1 MRPLRLVI
9 LLLLAAI
16 LVAEPIVHTHP
27 IVGGGDSGLS
37 TPSVCAICSV
47 AAQQMTVMRVLI
59 HAPMVVVDCASAAEP
74 RWHSTDVPLP
84 RASRAPPAA

>member
-1 MRPLRLVI
+1 MRPLRFAI

-27 IVGGGDSGLS
+27 IVGGGDSGIS
-37 TPSVCAICSV
+37 TPSVCAICAV
-47 AAQQMTVMRVLI
+47 AAQQITVVRLLLD
-59 HAPMVVVDCASAAEP
+59 APLLVVDRVAAAEP
-74 RWHSTDVPLP
+74 QWHSVDVPLQ